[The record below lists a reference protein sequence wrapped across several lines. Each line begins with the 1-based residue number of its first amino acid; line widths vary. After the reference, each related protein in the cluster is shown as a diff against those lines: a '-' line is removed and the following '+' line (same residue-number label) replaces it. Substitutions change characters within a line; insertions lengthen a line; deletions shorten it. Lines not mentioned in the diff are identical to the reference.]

1 MPAVTFLP
9 GFRKISVDPGSTIL
23 NAAQKAQIHMNVVCG
38 GEGKCG
44 KCIVFV
50 KSGRVDFDRK
60 KFGRLFSP
68 GEIDEGACLAC
79 QAVPLDDV
87 QVFVPEN
94 SLIQEQKILI
104 DARGIETEFNPAV
117 WKYALELAPPSL
129 EDPSPDLTRL
139 LWGIEKSGGPKENKI
154 YVPLEVIRRI
164 PAVLRESG
172 WKITGTV
179 TLVPGGY
186 RLIDVEKG
194 DTSGNLYGAAV
205 DLGTTTIVVY
215 VRSLIDGK
223 VVGVASNYN
232 KQISCGEDIL
242 SRVNY
247 ARKGGLSHL
256 QSLAAESINDALT
269 SAANNAGI
277 DLDDIY
283 EVVVAGNT
291 IMTHILM
298 GINPAYM
305 IEEPYV
311 PVVKRYLT
319 SSASR
324 AGIAVKED
332 AGLFIFPAVSD
343 YIGGDIIADV
353 LASGMTESEEVSL
366 LIDIGTNFEVVFGN
380 SDWLFSC
387 SGAAGP
393 ALEGGEVLFGMRA
406 NPGAIEEV
414 SLDLE
419 TLVPEYRTINQIKPK
434 GICGSGLIDLLAELL
449 RACIIDRTGRINTS
463 ISHERVRTG
472 RYYPEFVVA
481 WKHDTGIE
489 KDIVVTENDIKNLIM
504 SKASILAACITLMN
518 QAGIRREDISNIYFS
533 GAFGNYIN
541 KENAIIIGLIPE
553 VPPEK
558 IKNIGNGAI
567 EGANIALL
575 NRKKRKVLDEI
586 ARTMAYIELNA
597 EPSFMDEYTRS
608 TFLPHTDLAQFPM
621 VEELLEACRIRRD

>member
-9 GFRKISVDPGSTIL
+9 GFQKISVEPGSTIL
-23 NAAQKAQIHMNVVCG
+23 DAAQKAQIHMNVVCG

-319 SSASR
+319 SSSSR
-324 AGIAVKED
+324 PSATISAETSSQMSW
-332 AGLFIFPAVSD
+332 P
-343 YIGGDIIADV
+343 
-353 LASGMTESEEVSL
+353 
-366 LIDIGTNFEVVFGN
+366 
-380 SDWLFSC
+380 
-387 SGAAGP
+387 
-393 ALEGGEVLFGMRA
+393 
-406 NPGAIEEV
+406 PG
-414 SLDLE
+414 
-419 TLVPEYRTINQIKPK
+419 
-434 GICGSGLIDLLAELL
+434 
-449 RACIIDRTGRINTS
+449 
-463 ISHERVRTG
+463 
-472 RYYPEFVVA
+472 
-481 WKHDTGIE
+481 
-489 KDIVVTENDIKNLIM
+489 
-504 SKASILAACITLMN
+504 
-518 QAGIRREDISNIYFS
+518 
-533 GAFGNYIN
+533 
-541 KENAIIIGLIPE
+541 
-553 VPPEK
+553 
-558 IKNIGNGAI
+558 
-567 EGANIALL
+567 
-575 NRKKRKVLDEI
+575 
-586 ARTMAYIELNA
+586 
-597 EPSFMDEYTRS
+597 
-608 TFLPHTDLAQFPM
+608 
-621 VEELLEACRIRRD
+621 